1 MRKLF
6 TEEVLELTSEITKIY
21 LQYKKEYQLNG
32 NTSCQFMARSCCI
45 IIERMTDEQST
56 KLKKHIERCLVAISS
71 KTNFNSL
78 HGKCVSK
85 LKLYDGEIPHIFTE
99 LEQAY
104 VRIPSETKE
113 LDLQYN
119 NRQALNGFLDD
130 IYRTL
135 KGCNHQESFDKPD
148 FMNIN

>member
-1 MRKLF
+1 MRRLL
-6 TEEVLELTSEITKIY
+6 TEEALELTSEITTIY
-21 LQYKKEYQLNG
+21 LHYKNKYQLND
-32 NTSCQFMARSCCI
+32 NTSCQFIARSFCL
-45 IIERMTDEQST
+45 IIEDMIEEQST
-56 KLKKHIERCLVAISS
+56 QLKKHIERCLIAITSRDD
-71 KTNFNSL
+71 FNSA
-78 HGKCVSK
+78 HGECVSK
-85 LKLYDGEIPHIFTE
+85 LKLYDGEIPHIFAE

-104 VRIPSETKE
+104 VRIPTATKK

-119 NRQALNGFLDD
+119 NRQALNGFLDN